1 MANDHAMGSQ
11 RAFKEVMERTQE
23 DNVDAV
29 IATMDILLCI
39 VIVT

>member
-1 MANDHAMGSQ
+1 MANDHSKGSQ

-29 IATMDILLCI
+29 IATMDVLCI
-39 VIVT
+39 AIVT